1 MMNMNR
7 NKFIDYAMNIE
18 FIYTHIN
25 YTNSVYKK
33 NIIVKKPID
42 NNFSINN

>member
-25 YTNSVYKK
+25 YTNSVCKK
-33 NIIVKKPID
+33 ILL
-42 NNFSINN
+42 